1 MKVGDLVRL
10 KGDDIR
16 GTAPGGDQHIIPAGT
31 MGIVVPAY
39 HLGGMHRAGRPC
51 VKLFGDGGTRPFLA
65 HDLEVIN
72 ESR

>member
-16 GTAPGGDQHIIPAGT
+16 GTAHPDTDMVPAGT

-39 HLGGMHRAGRPC
+39 HLGGIHRTGRPC
-51 VKLFGDGGTRPFLA
+51 VKLFGAGGTRPFLA

>member
-16 GTAPGGDQHIIPAGT
+16 GTAHPDTDMVPAGT
-31 MGIVVPAY
+31 MGIVVLSPEAE
-39 HLGGMHRAGRPC
+39 HLTKRPF
-51 VKLFGDGGTRPFLA
+51 VKLFPIGETRPFLA
-65 HDLEVIN
+65 YELEVIS

>member
-1 MKVGDLVRL
+1 MKIGDLVKL

-16 GTAPGGDQHIIPAGT
+16 GTAPGGDSHIIPAGT
-31 MGIVVPAY
+31 MGIVAPPY
-39 HLGGMHRAGRPC
+39 HLDSIHNAARPF
-51 VKLFGDGGTRPFLA
+51 VKLFGLGGTRPFLA

>member
-1 MKVGDLVRL
+1 MKVGDLVKLIR
-10 KGDDIR
+10 DDIR

-31 MGIVVPAY
+31 MGIVVPPY
-39 HLGGMHRAGRPC
+39 HLDSIHRIHRPF

-65 HDLEVIN
+65 YDLEVIN

>member
-16 GTAPGGDQHIIPAGT
+16 GTAHPDTDMVPAGT

-39 HLGGMHRAGRPC
+39 HLGGMHRKGRPC
-51 VKLFGDGGTRPFLA
+51 VKLFGSGETRPFLA
-65 HDLEVIN
+65 YELEVIS